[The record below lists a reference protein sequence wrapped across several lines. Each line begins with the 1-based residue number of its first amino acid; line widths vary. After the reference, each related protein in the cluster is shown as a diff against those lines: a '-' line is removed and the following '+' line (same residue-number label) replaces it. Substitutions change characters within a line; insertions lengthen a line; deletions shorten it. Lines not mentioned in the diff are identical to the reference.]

1 MNSSN
6 GHQQNQT
13 FIPGKSNTTK
23 VLVHHQMKKHRNIF
37 QTYDNINSISNT
49 SIEQMKK
56 QLILHLTRRK
66 QMIENNGS
74 TIMMKLS
81 LLTINLQ
88 RSGSMILFIK
98 NWSNSQE
105 QTVYEQFHLWLMD
118 LNLDSEKSCLLALRK
133 ELPLKLK
140 LRNFQDMLLSIQ
152 PIIMEKHPLQEQSSI
167 LLKTL
172 LVQTILVFWIQ

>member
-1 MNSSN
+1 LSLPFSKLQKEEKYIHFSLFMNSSN

-152 PIIMEKHPLQEQSSI
+152 PIIM
-167 LLKTL
+167 
-172 LVQTILVFWIQ
+172 